1 MIGGKVRSMAL
12 RRGEKLGW
20 LGGWA
25 GSFLWT
31 LPIAV
36 IFLLRGQLLAGSVG
50 LLLAALGYG
59 AAMAFS
65 PWRHPAT
72 RYWQLMLAPYAALVA
87 TVPWALWGFGPQA
100 EGLSWWNLMPLL
112 AVLSPLLTIGAR
124 RWRDGERATEP
135 IDKR

>member
-1 MIGGKVRSMAL
+1 MAL

-25 GSFLWT
+25 GSFLWVP
-31 LPIAV
+31 PIAV
-36 IFLLRGQLLAGSVG
+36 AFLLRGQRLAGSVG

-72 RYWQLMLAPYAALVA
+72 RYWQLMLAPYAALIA
-87 TVPWALWGFGPQA
+87 TVPWAIWGF
-100 EGLSWWNLMPLL
+100 
-112 AVLSPLLTIGAR
+112 AR
-124 RWRDGERATEP
+124 NPRDWPGGTSCRCWP
-135 IDKR
+135 YCHRC